1 MERTLAALP
10 RLLGAG
16 KGGQQRQSPP
26 SRGLVALKNAV
37 DNARGRSEQDA
48 VVRQSTYQGFVL
60 AWSLSAVA
68 AWFSSFDFH
77 HCPLGW
83 EGCESLVVFTMR
95 RRGKQ

>member
-16 KGGQQRQSPP
+16 KGGQQRQPPP

-48 VVRQSTYQGFVL
+48 VVRQSTYQRFVL

-68 AWFSSFDFH
+68 GDQITVRMLTTAGGAFITASANPVYLW
-77 HCPLGW
+77 
-83 EGCESLVVFTMR
+83 
-95 RRGKQ
+95 